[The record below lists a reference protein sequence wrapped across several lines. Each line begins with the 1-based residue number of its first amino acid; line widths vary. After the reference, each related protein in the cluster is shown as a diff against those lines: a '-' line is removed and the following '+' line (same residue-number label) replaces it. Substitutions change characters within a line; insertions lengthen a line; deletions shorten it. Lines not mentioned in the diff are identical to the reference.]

1 MKKELNCINPYKLGE
16 EYDYDPYMIERFVEI
31 LGEEET
37 SNLLQFNETKLNKTI
52 RLNTLRSS
60 IARTVELLERKRV
73 QLEDIV
79 GMPEAKEIINSP
91 VPIGAT
97 PEYLGGYY
105 MLQGKNSMLPSMILN
120 PKSDELI
127 GDFAAAP
134 GGKTSHLAQLMNN
147 EGTIIA
153 LELSSNRCRSL
164 KSVLA
169 RMGVEN
175 TIILQ
180 YDTREI
186 YRLDLM
192 FDKILLDAPCS
203 GSGVIISDH
212 SRKQSKTLF
221 DILNY
226 HKYQTE
232 LLTESLRVLKPG
244 GELVY
249 CTCSLEPEENELV
262 ITKVLENFDCKIQEL
277 NIEGEVGL
285 EKFQQHEFHP
295 DIRKAKRIYPHTSKG
310 EGFFIIKMV
319 KEK

>member
-1 MKKELNCINPYKLGE
+1 MQEEDDYITPYKLGE
-16 EYDYDPYMIERFVEI
+16 EYDYDAYMIERFVEMM
-31 LGEEET
+31 GEEET

-60 IARTVELLERKRV
+60 CERTVKLLERKRI

-79 GMPEAKEIINSP
+79 EIPEGKEIINSP

-105 MLQGKNSMLPSMILN
+105 MLQGKNSMLPSRILD
-120 PKSDELI
+120 PKTDELI

-147 EGTIIA
+147 EGIIIA
-153 LELSSNRCRSL
+153 LEISSNRCRSL

-175 TIILQ
+175 TIVLQ
-180 YDTREI
+180 YDTRKINE
-186 YRLDLM
+186 LDLM

-212 SRKQSKTLF
+212 SRKQSKTLS
-221 DILNY
+221 DIISY

-232 LLTESLRVLKPG
+232 LLTESMRVLKPG

-262 ITKVLENFDCKIQEL
+262 ITRVLKNFDCKIEEL
-277 NIEGEVGL
+277 NIKGKTGL
-285 EKFQQHEFHP
+285 EKFQQYNFHP
-295 DIRKAKRIYPHTSKG
+295 NIKKAKRIYPHTSKG

-319 KEK
+319 KE

>member
-1 MKKELNCINPYKLGE
+1 MQKEDNYINPYKLGE
-16 EYDYDPYMIERFVEI
+16 EYNYEVYMIERFVEMM
-31 LGEEET
+31 GEEET
-37 SNLLQFNETKLNKTI
+37 SNLLQFNETELNKTI
-52 RLNTLRSS
+52 RLNTIRSS
-60 IARTVELLERKRV
+60 FEHTVELLERKRI
-73 QLEDIV
+73 QLKDIV
-79 GMPEAKEIINSP
+79 GIPEGKEIIVSP

-105 MLQGKNSMLPSMILN
+105 MLQGKNSMLPSRILN
-120 PKSDELI
+120 PKTDELI

-153 LELSSNRCRSL
+153 LEISSNRCRSL
-164 KSVLA
+164 KSNLA

-180 YDTREI
+180 YDTRKMNE
-186 YRLDLM
+186 LDLR

-203 GSGVIISDH
+203 GSGIIISDH
-212 SRKQSKTLF
+212 SRKQSKTLS

-226 HKYQTE
+226 QKYQTE
-232 LLTESLRVLKPG
+232 LLTESIRVLKPG

-262 ITKVLENFDCKIQEL
+262 ITQVLENFDCKIEEL
-277 NIEGEVGL
+277 KIQGKAGL
-285 EKFQQHEFHP
+285 EKFQQYNFHP
-295 DIRKAKRIYPHTSKG
+295 EVTKAKRIYPHTSKG

-319 KEK
+319 KE

>member
-1 MKKELNCINPYKLGE
+1 MQKEDNYINPYKLGE
-16 EYDYDPYMIERFVEI
+16 EYNYEAYMIERFVEMM
-31 LGEEET
+31 GKEET
-37 SNLLQFNETKLNKTI
+37 SNLLQFNETELNKTI
-52 RLNTLRSS
+52 RLNTIRSS
-60 IARTVELLERKRV
+60 FEHTVELLERKRI

-79 GMPEAKEIINSP
+79 GIPEGKEIIGSP

-105 MLQGKNSMLPSMILN
+105 MLQGKNSMLPSKILD
-120 PKSDELI
+120 PKIDELI

-153 LELSSNRCRSL
+153 LEISSNRCRSL
-164 KSVLA
+164 KSNLA

-180 YDTREI
+180 YDTRKINE
-186 YRLDLM
+186 LDLR

-203 GSGVIISDH
+203 GSGIIISDH
-212 SRKQSKTLF
+212 SRKQSKTLS

-226 HKYQTE
+226 QKHQTE
-232 LLTESLRVLKPG
+232 LLTESLQVLKTG

-262 ITKVLENFDCKIQEL
+262 ITQVLEDFDCKIEEL
-277 NIEGEVGL
+277 KIQGKAGL
-285 EKFQQHEFHP
+285 EKFQQYNFHP
-295 DIRKAKRIYPHTSKG
+295 DVTKAKRIYPHTSKG

-319 KEK
+319 KE

>member
-1 MKKELNCINPYKLGE
+1 MHKEDNYINPYKLSE
-16 EYDYDPYMIERFVEI
+16 EYNYDVYMIERFVEMM
-31 LGEEET
+31 GEEET
-37 SNLLQFNETKLNKTI
+37 SNLLKFNETELNKTI
-52 RLNTLRSS
+52 RLNTIRSS
-60 IARTVELLERKRV
+60 FEHTVKLLERKRIK
-73 QLEDIV
+73 LEDIV
-79 GMPEAKEIINSP
+79 GIPEGKEIIGSP

-105 MLQGKNSMLPSMILN
+105 MLQGKNSMLPSRILA
-120 PKSDELI
+120 PKTDELI

-153 LELSSNRCRSL
+153 LEISSNRCRSL
-164 KSVLA
+164 KSNLA

-180 YDTREI
+180 YDTRKINE
-186 YRLDLM
+186 LDLR

-203 GSGVIISDH
+203 GSGIIISDH
-212 SRKQSKTLF
+212 SRKQSKTLS

-226 HKYQTE
+226 QKYQTE
-232 LLTESLRVLKPG
+232 LLTESIQVLKPG

-262 ITKVLENFDCKIQEL
+262 ITQVLEKFDCKIEEL
-277 NIEGEVGL
+277 KIQGKAGL
-285 EKFQQHEFHP
+285 EKFQQYNFHP
-295 DIRKAKRIYPHTSKG
+295 DVTKAKRIYPHTSKG

-319 KEK
+319 KEQ

>member
-1 MKKELNCINPYKLGE
+1 MQEEDGYITPYKLGE
-16 EYDYDPYMIERFVEI
+16 EYDYDAYMIERFVEMM
-31 LGEEET
+31 GEEEA

-60 IARTVELLERKRV
+60 FERTVELLERKRI

-79 GMPEAKEIINSP
+79 EIPEGKEIINSP

-105 MLQGKNSMLPSMILN
+105 MLQGKNSMLQSRILD
-120 PKSDELI
+120 PKTDELI
-127 GDFAAAP
+127 GDFAASP

-153 LELSSNRCRSL
+153 LEISSNRCRSL

-180 YDTREI
+180 YDTRKINE
-186 YRLDLM
+186 LDLM

-212 SRKQSKTLF
+212 SRKQSKTLS
-221 DILNY
+221 DILSY
-226 HKYQTE
+226 HRYQTE
-232 LLTESLRVLKPG
+232 LLTESMRVLKPG

-262 ITKVLENFDCKIQEL
+262 ITQVLENFDCKIEEL
-277 NIEGEVGL
+277 NIKGKTGL
-285 EKFQQHEFHP
+285 EKFQQYNFHP
-295 DIRKAKRIYPHTSKG
+295 DINKAKRIYPHTSKG

-319 KEK
+319 KE

>member
-1 MKKELNCINPYKLGE
+1 MEEELNYINPYKLGE
-16 EYDYDPYMIERFVEI
+16 EYDYDAYMVERFVEMM
-31 LGEEET
+31 GEDET
-37 SNLLQFNETKLNKTI
+37 SNLLQFNETELNKTI

-60 IARTVELLERKRV
+60 FERTIELLERKKI
-73 QLEDIV
+73 QLEEIV
-79 GMPEAKEIINSP
+79 GMPEAKEIIKSP

-105 MLQGKNSMLPSMILN
+105 MLQGKNSMLPSMILD
-120 PKSDELI
+120 PKIDELI

-169 RMGVEN
+169 RMGVDN

-180 YDTREI
+180 YDTRKI
-186 YRLDLM
+186 YGLNLM

-212 SRKQSKTLF
+212 SRKQSKTVS

-226 HKYQTE
+226 SKYQTE
-232 LLTESLRVLKPG
+232 LLTESIRVLKPG

-249 CTCSLEPEENELV
+249 CTCSLEPEENEHV
-262 ITKVLENFDCKIQEL
+262 ITQVLEKFDCKIEEL
-277 NIEGEVGL
+277 QIEGKDGL
-285 EKFQQHEFHP
+285 EKFQEYNFHP
-295 DIRKAKRIYPHTSKG
+295 DVRKAKRIYPHTSKG

-319 KEK
+319 KEQ

>member
-1 MKKELNCINPYKLGE
+1 MQKEDNYINPYKLGE
-16 EYDYDPYMIERFVEI
+16 EYNYEAYMIERFVEMM
-31 LGEEET
+31 GKEET
-37 SNLLQFNETKLNKTI
+37 SNLLQFNETELNKTI
-52 RLNTLRSS
+52 RLNTIRSS
-60 IARTVELLERKRV
+60 FEHTVELLERKRI

-79 GMPEAKEIINSP
+79 GIPEGKEIIGSP

-105 MLQGKNSMLPSMILN
+105 MLQGKNSMLPSKILD
-120 PKSDELI
+120 PKIDELI

-153 LELSSNRCRSL
+153 LEISSNRCRSL
-164 KSVLA
+164 KSNLA

-180 YDTREI
+180 YDTRKINE
-186 YRLDLM
+186 LDLR

-203 GSGVIISDH
+203 GSGIIISDH
-212 SRKQSKTLF
+212 SRKQSKTLS

-226 HKYQTE
+226 QKYQTE
-232 LLTESLRVLKPG
+232 LLTESLRVLKTG

-262 ITKVLENFDCKIQEL
+262 ITQVLEDFDCKIEEL
-277 NIEGEVGL
+277 KIQGKAGL
-285 EKFQQHEFHP
+285 EKFQQYNFHP
-295 DIRKAKRIYPHTSKG
+295 DVTKAKRIYPHTSKG

-319 KEK
+319 KE

>member
-1 MKKELNCINPYKLGE
+1 MEEELNYVNPFKLGE
-16 EYDYDPYMIERFVEI
+16 EYDYDPYMIERFIEMM
-31 LGEEET
+31 GEEET
-37 SNLLQFNETKLNKTI
+37 SNLLQFNETELNKTI

-60 IARTVELLERKRV
+60 LEHTVELLGRKRI

-79 GMPEAKEIINSP
+79 GIPEAKEVINSP

-105 MLQGKNSMLPSMILN
+105 MLQGKNSMLPSRILD
-120 PKSDELI
+120 PKADELV
-127 GDFAAAP
+127 GDFASAP

-153 LELSSNRCRSL
+153 LEISANRCRSL

-180 YDTREI
+180 YDTRKI
-186 YRLDLM
+186 SKLDLM

-212 SRKQSKTLF
+212 SRKQSKKLS
-221 DILNY
+221 DILY
-226 HKYQTE
+226 HHRYQTE
-232 LLTESLRVLKPG
+232 LLTESMKVLKTG

-262 ITKVLENFDCKIQEL
+262 ITQVLENFDCKIKEL
-277 NIEGEVGL
+277 KIKGKAGL
-285 EKFQQHEFHP
+285 EKFQQYSFHP

-319 KEK
+319 KEQ